1 MKGEENDGGED
12 GQGKTGLHPRAE
24 KERDYPA
31 SERGEESA
39 D

>member
-1 MKGEENDGGED
+1 MKGEKNDGGED
-12 GQGKTGLHPRAE
+12 GQGKTGLHPHIE

-31 SERGEESA
+31 SEREEESA